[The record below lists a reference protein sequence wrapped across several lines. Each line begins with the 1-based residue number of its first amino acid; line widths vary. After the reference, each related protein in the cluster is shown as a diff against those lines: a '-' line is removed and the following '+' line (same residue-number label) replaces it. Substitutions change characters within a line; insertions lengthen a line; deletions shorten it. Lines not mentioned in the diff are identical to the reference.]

1 MERKNIYI
9 YLFDGYSDWEVSY
22 IMPEIRK
29 NNRYNLLTVTDNG
42 KEVTSSG
49 GLRILADVSVKE
61 INLKKAAMLILPG
74 GKMWETQLPI
84 SVGVDGVVEQA
95 LLQGV
100 MVAGICG
107 ATVYLGK
114 KGLLDN
120 RFHTSN
126 DVSYLKGLVPNY
138 RGEKLYLDSLAAS
151 DDLIITA
158 SGIAAVEFTR
168 EIMLQLLFEKQYIEQ
183 WFELFKNGNLVA

>member
-1 MERKNIYI
+1 MERRNIYI
-9 YLFDGYSDWEVSY
+9 YLFDGYSDWEISY

-29 NNRYNLLTVTDNG
+29 NKHYNIVTVTDQG

-49 GLRILADVSVKE
+49 GLRILPDIATKTLDLS
-61 INLKKAAMLILPG
+61 NAALIILPG
-74 GKMWETQLPI
+74 GSMWEELAPRA
-84 SVGVDGVVEQA
+84 VGINDIIDKA
-95 LLQGV
+95 LLQGT

-107 ATVYLGK
+107 ATIYLGK
-114 KGLLDN
+114 KGVLDN
-120 RFHTSN
+120 CFHTSN
-126 DVSYLKGLVPNY
+126 DVSYMKALVPNY
-138 RGEKLYLDSLAAS
+138 AGEKLYLANLAVS

-158 SGIAAVEFTR
+158 SGIGAVEFTR